1 MVVSKH
7 CHFGTSIICYWSFI
21 DTLFSGLGNCCDLN
35 VLFKSKLCAV
45 FQEVVTDHDCR
56 PSVQI
61 TVNKQLLYG
70 LSLLNCLVVC
80 KWFVNALY

>member
-7 CHFGTSIICYWSFI
+7 CHFGTSIICYWSLI
-21 DTLFSGLGNCCDLN
+21 GTLFLGLGNCCDLN

-56 PSVQI
+56 PSVKI
-61 TVNKQLLYG
+61 TVNKIIIVWIVFIELLGG
-70 LSLLNCLVVC
+70 L
-80 KWFVNALY
+80 